1 MKNANATK
9 QGVSV
14 GACFKAA
21 EGDDAAYGDVRD
33 RFLALGGKASE
44 WRTRVAQEAML
55 SALTYAE
62 DRLEPAAGGQS
73 GAGVNA
79 GGAAATGVRALAV
92 RGSIRSG
99 FAVA

>member
-44 WRTRVAQEAML
+44 WHTRVAQEAML

-62 DRLEPAAGGQS
+62 DRLADSPARVS
-73 GAGVNA
+73 M
-79 GGAAATGVRALAV
+79 RAV
-92 RGSIRSG
+92 RRRLECGLWP
-99 FAVA
+99 